1 MPIEMNS
8 TWVKYL
14 PDFMRTRVA
23 GRQNLQKL
31 ITNTGW
37 LFADGILRIG
47 IGLVLSIWIARYLG
61 PDAYGLFSFAG
72 SVVALFSIF
81 ATLGLDGVVV
91 RELVRDPSRKT
102 EILGSAFMLKLVGA
116 GFSLVA
122 AVTAILILR
131 PAEPL
136 VHWLVLIIAAG
147 TLFQSFD
154 VIDFWFQARVE
165 SRFTVYVRG
174 SAFLLISAVKVILI
188 LVKAPL
194 IAFAC
199 AGALELLLGALGLLL
214 AYRLTGQH
222 MLAWKAHI
230 QRIRQTMKVSWPLA
244 LSAVAVMIYMKI
256 DQVMLMQMLG
266 KHAVGVYSA
275 AVRISEV
282 WYFIPVAIVASVTPA
297 LIEAK
302 KASPALYQYRL
313 ANLFRLM
320 SAISLGIAI
329 PMTFASGT
337 VARLLYGRQYDG
349 VGPILAIHIW
359 AALFVFLGVAQNPW
373 NINEE
378 LTSLALLRMVIGAA
392 VNIILNVVL
401 IPLYGPAGAAI
412 ATTVSYAL
420 SAVVLNAF
428 NRKTREIFKLQL
440 SSMLM
445 IRPGMR

>member
-1 MPIEMNS
+1 MNS

-31 ITNTGW
+31 ITNTSW
-37 LFADGILRIG
+37 LFADRILRIG
-47 IGLVLSIWIARYLG
+47 VGLVLSIWMARYLG
-61 PDAYGLFSFAG
+61 PDRYGLFNFAG
-72 SVVALFSIF
+72 SFVALFSIF

-91 RELVRDPSRKT
+91 RELVQDPSRKG
-102 EILGSAFMLKLVGA
+102 EILGSAFMLKLA
-116 GFSLVA
+116 GGGFTLVA
-122 AVTAILILR
+122 AVIAIRILR

-136 VHWLVLIIAAG
+136 THWLVTIIAAG

-154 VIDFWFQARVE
+154 VIDFWFQARIE
-165 SRFTVYVRG
+165 SRFSVYVRS
-174 SAFLLISAVKVILI
+174 SAFLLVSAVKVFLI
-188 LVKAPL
+188 LEKAPL
-194 IAFAC
+194 IAFAW
-199 AGALELLLGALGLLL
+199 AGTVELLIGALGLVL
-214 AYRLTGQH
+214 AYRLTGQQL
-222 MLAWKAHI
+222 LAWKTHI
-230 QRIRQTMKVSWPLA
+230 ERIRLTMKDSWPLA

-256 DQVMLMQMLG
+256 DQVMLGQMMDNN
-266 KHAVGVYSA
+266 AVGVYSA

-302 KASPALYQYRL
+302 KVSPAVYQYRL
-313 ANLFRLM
+313 SNLFRLM

-329 PMTFASGT
+329 PMTFASGI
-337 VARLLYGRQYDG
+337 VAKTLYGRQYDG

-373 NINEE
+373 NINEG
-378 LTSLALLRMVIGAA
+378 LASLALVRMVIGAA
-392 VNIILNVVL
+392 ANILLNVAL
-401 IPLYGPAGAAI
+401 IPRYGPAGAAI

-420 SAVVLNAF
+420 SAVILNAF
-428 NRKTREIFKLQL
+428 SRKTRGIFKLQL

-445 IRPGMR
+445 IRPGTR